1 VLLGISAGGG
11 IAAAVDAEMLVFH
24 AVPHGVP
31 VGRVVV
37 RRETARTPCGCSPPD
52 GVLLVV

>member
-1 VLLGISAGGG
+1 LRLLLL
-11 IAAAVDAEMLVFH
+11 MLRLLVFH

-37 RRETARTPCGCSPPD
+37 RRGEPRERVGVLRPD